1 VTRSIEAQRDGG
13 DREILRGVEREL
25 VERAARG
32 DREAFERLVA
42 THLPQVWKVVYR
54 MLRNTEDAEDVVQ
67 EVFLTAFRSLSSFR
81 GEAKLSTWLHRIAVT
96 RALNRLDLSSEKVAR
111 ASHPLEQEG
120 EDDGPAPAIVLED
133 RSATPLEALEAKEL
147 MRRLADCLAKLPPA
161 WRAVLALRDAESRSY
176 EEIASLLSIAL
187 GTVRSRL
194 ARARLSL
201 KDCVEGR
208 AS

>member
-1 VTRSIEAQRDGG
+1 VAQS
-13 DREILRGVEREL
+13 REMLRGMEPDL

-32 DREAFERLVA
+32 DRKAFEQIVA
-42 THLPQVWKVVYR
+42 EHLPHVWKVVYR
-54 MLRNTEDAEDVVQ
+54 MLRNKEDAEDVVQ
-67 EVFLTAFRSLSSFR
+67 EVFLTAFRSLPLYR

-96 RALNRLDLSSEKVAR
+96 RALNRLDLASEKVAR
-111 ASHPLEQEG
+111 ASVPLESPQ
-120 EDDGPAPAIVLED
+120 EDDDVPAPIATLPD
-133 RSATPLEALEAKEL
+133 RGRTPLEALEAKEL
-147 MRRLADCLAKLPPA
+147 LRRLADCLQKLPPA

-176 EEIASLLSIAL
+176 EEIASLLQIAL

>member
-1 VTRSIEAQRDGG
+1 MEGPTGDDASLVQR
-13 DREILRGVEREL
+13 LR
-25 VERAARG
+25 RG
-32 DREAFERLVA
+32 DPRAFEDLVIA
-42 THLPQVWKVVYR
+42 HQHRVFGVALR
-54 MLRNTEDAEDVVQ
+54 MLGNRAEAEDLAQ
-67 EVFLTAFRSLSSFR
+67 EVFLRVHRAIGEFR

-96 RALNRLDLSSEKVAR
+96 RALNRLDLASEKVAR
-111 ASHPLEQEG
+111 ASLPLEPQD
-120 EDDGPAPAIVLED
+120 EDDSAAPIAALAD
-133 RSATPLEALEAKEL
+133 RGQSPLEALEAKEL
-147 MRRLADCLAKLPPA
+147 MRRLADCLGKLPPA

-176 EEIASLLSIAL
+176 EEIASLLQIAL